1 MTNSITSKILS
12 DIREGR
18 KSKLPRP
25 GTNLL
30 REGKKSK
37 LPRSGTNPKGK
48 EAKKNNITTFKTRV
62 QQIQTNEIN
71 VILDYNF
78 DTKMHRTT

>member
-1 MTNSITSKILS
+1 MTNSNTSKTLS
-12 DIREGR
+12 DIREGK

-37 LPRSGTNPKGK
+37 LSRSGTNPKGK
-48 EAKKNNITTFKTRV
+48 KAKKYIFNYF
-62 QQIQTNEIN
+62 
-71 VILDYNF
+71 
-78 DTKMHRTT
+78 